1 MVPDEI
7 DISFLQSL
15 KKLLLS
21 YTKKGLKFI
30 LIVGGG
36 KTTRRYQVAARSFPN
51 ITRKDQDDLG
61 ITTIHSNVHLLKLV
75 FKGYEQKIKINP
87 DLATWKP
94 GSSSDLGAVH
104 MAQKYKAKI
113 LINLTNT
120 DGVYNKDPKKY
131 KNAKRFNS
139 LTWSEF
145 RKILPSTWGPGLS
158 TPFDPIAARVSEHI
172 GLTVYILNGKKLKE
186 FEKVLKGESFLG
198 TTIC

>member
-1 MVPDEI
+1 MKKDDFIVISVGGSVMVPDEI

-75 FKGYEQKIKINP
+75 FIP
-87 DLATWKP
+87 R
-94 GSSSDLGAVH
+94 SS
-104 MAQKYKAKI
+104 
-113 LINLTNT
+113 
-120 DGVYNKDPKKY
+120 
-131 KNAKRFNS
+131 
-139 LTWSEF
+139 
-145 RKILPSTWGPGLS
+145 
-158 TPFDPIAARVSEHI
+158 
-172 GLTVYILNGKKLKE
+172 
-186 FEKVLKGESFLG
+186 
-198 TTIC
+198 